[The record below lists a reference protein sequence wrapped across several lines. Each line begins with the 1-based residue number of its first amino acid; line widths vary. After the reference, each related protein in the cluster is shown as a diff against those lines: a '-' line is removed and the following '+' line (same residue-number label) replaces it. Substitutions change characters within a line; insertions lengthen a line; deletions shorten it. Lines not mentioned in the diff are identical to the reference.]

1 LVWAAKQISALRFG
15 VDWGVIDY
23 VSKADLLR
31 VPVLVI
37 HGPEDTTVPFSTSER
52 FAAARPEL
60 VTLVPVIGAEHV
72 RSWNVNPDGY
82 ERRVVEFIDRL

>member
-1 LVWAAKQISALRFG
+1 
-15 VDWGVIDY
+15 
-23 VSKADLLR
+23 
-31 VPVLVI
+31 
-37 HGPEDTTVPFSTSER
+37 VPFSTSER